1 MYRVYKK
8 RVNLIKMTNPQKL
21 PVIMSSYHEDI
32 MTLGL
37 PDKYELKVGDS

>member
-8 RVNLIKMTNPQKL
+8 WVNLNKMANPQKL
-21 PVIMSSYHEDI
+21 PVIMSSDHENI
-32 MTLGL
+32 MLGL